1 MEIPACQGLRLRTVV
16 LADTNK
22 AAVMLLNLPNRFR
35 CILGAIVADRLGNG
49 AIAILRD
56 SLDSGQSGCAAARHA
71 QDQER

>member
-49 AIAILRD
+49 TVAIDRNVTDRIGYA
-56 SLDSGQSGCAAARHA
+56 GARRA
-71 QDQER
+71 QDQED

>member
-1 MEIPACQGLRLRTVV
+1 MEIPACRGLRLRTVV
-16 LADTNK
+16 LAGADIL
-22 AAVMLLNLPNRFR
+22 AIMLLDLLHRFR